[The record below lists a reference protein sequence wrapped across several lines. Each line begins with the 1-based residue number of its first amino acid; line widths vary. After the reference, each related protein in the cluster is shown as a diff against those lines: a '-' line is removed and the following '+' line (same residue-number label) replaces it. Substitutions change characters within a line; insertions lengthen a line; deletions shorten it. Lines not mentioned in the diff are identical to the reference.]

1 MQRMSRTGGIVAE
14 RRRRRAVVLG
24 VPAAIVAVLAAVA
37 LWRVG
42 TPPGGE
48 PGASGTIGLNPERT
62 ATLDRVEVRQITS
75 PRTFWA
81 GALDDDPV
89 FVVAERP
96 IHLEP
101 GSRVTVE
108 GRVEAAPAVE
118 AARREWGL
126 DEATARAV
134 RERGVYVRATR
145 IRAQSPP

>member
-37 LWRVG
+37 LWRV
-42 TPPGGE
+42 
-48 PGASGTIGLNPERT
+48 GTIGLNPERT